1 MNNNKNEKYKNYE
14 YPEEIN
20 ELLNIFL
27 TYQDKIIIKTLKEN
41 LEKNLNKEPYYYL
54 LQDLYILYIKHKI
67 KTSKLSEI
75 YNVNIR
81 TIQIWIK
88 DSGLRE
94 IYLKEKQRLD
104 KVKGKKKKKKKKET
118 KKQQEEIKLEP
129 KKNINNDL
137 ISSLLEMDIINN
149 DYPEFLNGFI
159 DYYEV
164 IKGKSKN
171 TVNGYIIDI

>member
-104 KVKGKKKKKKKKET
+104 KVKGKKKNKKK
-118 KKQQEEIKLEP
+118 
-129 KKNINNDL
+129 
-137 ISSLLEMDIINN
+137 
-149 DYPEFLNGFI
+149 LN
-159 DYYEV
+159 
-164 IKGKSKN
+164 
-171 TVNGYIIDI
+171 

>member
-20 ELLNIFL
+20 ELLSIFL
-27 TYQDKIIIKTLKEN
+27 TPEDEIIIKTLKEN

-104 KVKGKKKKKKKKET
+104 KVKEKKKKKKET

-129 KKNINNDL
+129 EKNINNDL

-159 DYYEV
+159 DYY
-164 IKGKSKN
+164 
-171 TVNGYIIDI
+171 

>member
-1 MNNNKNEKYKNYE
+1 MNNNKNEIYKNYE

-81 TIQIWIK
+81 TIQIWRK

-104 KVKGKKKKKKKKET
+104 KVKGKKKKKTKKEIKKKT
-118 KKQQEEIKLEP
+118 TRR
-129 KKNINNDL
+129 N
-137 ISSLLEMDIINN
+137 
-149 DYPEFLNGFI
+149 
-159 DYYEV
+159 
-164 IKGKSKN
+164 
-171 TVNGYIIDI
+171 

>member
-20 ELLNIFL
+20 ELLSIFL
-27 TYQDKIIIKTLKEN
+27 TPQDKIIIKTLKEN

-94 IYLKEKQRLD
+94 IYLKEKQSQR
-104 KVKGKKKKKKKKET
+104 KKEEKERKKKT
-118 KKQQEEIKLEP
+118 TRR
-129 KKNINNDL
+129 N
-137 ISSLLEMDIINN
+137 
-149 DYPEFLNGFI
+149 
-159 DYYEV
+159 
-164 IKGKSKN
+164 
-171 TVNGYIIDI
+171 

>member
-104 KVKGKKKKKKKKET
+104 KVKGKKKKKKKGLHRDHYMEDEK
-118 KKQQEEIKLEP
+118 P
-129 KKNINNDL
+129 KKKRKYK
-137 ISSLLEMDIINN
+137 SDI
-149 DYPEFLNGFI
+149 
-159 DYYEV
+159 
-164 IKGKSKN
+164 
-171 TVNGYIIDI
+171 